1 MMRMNKVFK
10 LTLLVILVGAVSACG
25 LMPSVD
31 GVFVDQ
37 RETYKKAH
45 ELPPLELPPELK
57 AGAIQD
63 EYDGGTKTATAYSS
77 NNKAVVKTTPLSE
90 DLPPVELIKQGVDS
104 HLMVRDSLRN
114 TWRKTISAL
123 EEKNYDIEDKN
134 RQTGLVYLNIAKDKG
149 SSSMLSSL
157 AFWKSADTEVYLI
170 ELKRTD
176 SGVTL
181 RVLDEE
187 ETRIENEVSQTLLS
201 DLLTHLAQ

>member
-90 DLPPVELIKQGVDS
+90 DLPRVELIKQGVDS

-123 EEKNYDIEDKN
+123 EEKK
-134 RQTGLVYLNIAKDKG
+134 
-149 SSSMLSSL
+149 
-157 AFWKSADTEVYLI
+157 
-170 ELKRTD
+170 
-176 SGVTL
+176 L
-181 RVLDEE
+181 RY
-187 ETRIENEVSQTLLS
+187 
-201 DLLTHLAQ
+201 

>member
-157 AFWKSADTEVYLI
+157 AFWKSVDTEVYLI
-170 ELKRTD
+170 ELKQTD